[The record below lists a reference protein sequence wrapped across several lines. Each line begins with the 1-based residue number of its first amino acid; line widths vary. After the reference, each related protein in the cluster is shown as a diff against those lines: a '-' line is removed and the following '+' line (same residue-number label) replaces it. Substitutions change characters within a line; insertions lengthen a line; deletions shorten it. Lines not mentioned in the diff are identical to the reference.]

1 MEHWLKI
8 TGTMAHELPERWLYF
23 TVICI
28 VNPFTTNRLAQVA
41 ALASLDDEEHYKKVL
56 KSNQEG
62 KKYLYK
68 ELKELGLFYLPTEA
82 NFIFIDL
89 KEDAEVIFEKLLK
102 KGVIIR
108 PGKTWGYPQLYSSYH
123 RNFLRKRKVYSGSR
137 EVRNF

>member
-1 MEHWLKI
+1 
-8 TGTMAHELPERWLYF
+8 
-23 TVICI
+23 
-28 VNPFTTNRLAQVA
+28 RLAQVA

-89 KEDAEVIFEKLLK
+89 KEDSEVIFEKLLK

-108 PGKTWGYPQLYSSYH
+108 PGKPYGCTNFIRVTIGTSYENKKFI
-123 RNFLRKRKVYSGSR
+123 RAIR
-137 EVRNF
+137 ELKNVE